1 MNRSGLLD
9 WMGGIAAVSL
19 MMKCTMMLER
29 GEAGHKTVV
38 FAVLLLYVVF
48 GVFLLW
54 RSGTPRKMLP
64 YAFLIVEAAMC
75 LRVLCF
81 DHITGDYTAH
91 LSQWYQYFC
100 RNDGFRGMAGSVGDY
115 NVPYL
120 YFMAAISYLR
130 IPDLYLIK
138 LFSVFFDVLLAWGGY
153 RFVGIVREGNRT
165 LPFVTFC
172 VLLFLPTV
180 VLNGAYWGQCDS
192 IYGALCLHG
201 LCCLLM
207 GRNKRSVALIA
218 AAFTFKL
225 QAVFL
230 MPLWG
235 VFLFARK
242 IRFRELLVFPL
253 VCFGV
258 SIPALLLGKPLSDT
272 ILVYFHQMT
281 EYPSLTMNGP
291 SVYQFIPYQME
302 VNTELLKWMGILAAF
317 ILCVG
322 LLIVGLRLGK
332 SMTRIHE
339 LLIAGVLCIGVPFL
353 LPHMHERYFFLG
365 DVLTVCIG
373 CIFSGFRPVAVLVNA
388 SSLLSYLVFL
398 RCAFNKVIYWGE
410 HIFVMPIE
418 SGMMLLAF
426 LSVFAFLVQELIL
439 TKKTGGITV

>member
-1 MNRSGLLD
+1 MKRSRLLELL
-9 WMGGIAAVSL
+9 GAIAAVSL
-19 MMKCTMMLER
+19 MMKCTMMLEQ
-29 GEAGHKTVV
+29 GTAEHKAVV
-38 FAVLLLYVVF
+38 FGVLLLYVFFV
-48 GVFLLW
+48 VFLLW
-54 RSGTPRKMLP
+54 RSGLPRKMLP
-64 YAFLIVEAAMC
+64 YAFLIAEAAMC
-75 LRVLCF
+75 VRVLCF

-91 LSQWYQYFC
+91 LSRWYEYFC
-100 RNDGFRGMAGSVGDY
+100 ENGGFRGMAGSVGDY

-153 RFVGIVREGNRT
+153 RFVGIVREGDWF
-165 LPFVTFC
+165 LSFVAFC

-201 LCCLLM
+201 LCCLLT
-207 GRNKRSVALIA
+207 GKNKRSAALIA
-218 AAFTFKL
+218 LAFTFKL

-235 VFLFARK
+235 VFLFAKK
-242 IRFRELLVFPL
+242 IRFRELLVFPP

-258 SIPALLLGKPLSDT
+258 SVPALLLGKPLSDT
-272 ILVYFHQMT
+272 ILIYFRQMT

-291 SVYQFIPYQME
+291 SVYQFIPYKME
-302 VNTELLKWMGILAAF
+302 VNTEMLKWMGILAAF
-317 ILCVG
+317 VLCVG
-322 LLIVGLRLGK
+322 LLIAGLRLGK

-339 LLIAGVLCIGVPFL
+339 LLIAAVLCIGVPFL

-373 CIFSGFRPVAVLVNA
+373 CIFSGFLPVAVLVNA

-398 RCAFNKVIYWGE
+398 RCAFNKVIYLGE

-426 LSVFAFLVQELIL
+426 ISVFTFLVSELML

>member
-1 MNRSGLLD
+1 MYRSRVLESV
-9 WMGGIAAVSL
+9 GGIAAISV
-19 MMKCTMMLER
+19 MMKCAMVLEQ
-29 GEAGHKTVV
+29 GEMSHKAVV
-38 FAVLLLYVVF
+38 FVVLLLYVFF

-54 RSGTPRKMLP
+54 KSGVPREKLP
-64 YAFLIVEAAMC
+64 YAFLIVETAMC
-75 LRVLCF
+75 VRLLCF

-100 RNDGFRGMAGSVGDY
+100 ENGGFRGMADSVGDY

-130 IPDLYLIK
+130 VPDLYLIK
-138 LFSVFFDVLLAWGGY
+138 LFSVFFDVLLAWGGF
-153 RFVGIVREGNRT
+153 RFTAILREGEWRIS
-165 LPFVTFC
+165 FATFC

-180 VLNGAYWGQCDS
+180 VINGAYWGQCDS
-192 IYGALCLHG
+192 IYGALSIHG
-201 LCCLLM
+201 VCCLL
-207 GRNKRSVALIA
+207 RSENKRSVALIA
-218 AAFTFKL
+218 GAFTFKL

-235 VFLFARK
+235 VFLFAKR

-253 VCFGV
+253 VCVGV

-272 ILVYFHQMT
+272 VLVYFRQMT

-291 SVYQFIPYQME
+291 SVYQFIPYGMN
-302 VNTELLKWMGILAAF
+302 VNTELLKWMGILAAGL
-317 ILCVG
+317 LCVAM
-322 LLIVGLRLGK
+322 LLAGLRLGK

-339 LLIAGVLCIGVPFL
+339 LLIAAVLCIGVPFL

-373 CIFSGFRPVAVLVNA
+373 CVFSGFLPVTALVNA

-398 RCAFNKVIYWGE
+398 RCAFNKVIYLGK

-418 SGMMLLAF
+418 TAMMMLAFVSVLAF
-426 LSVFAFLVQELIL
+426 LVLELIL